1 MSHIQRTFGHQQINM
16 PVFIQYMRKC
26 KLVQISYYTA
36 ERLLMS
42 HHYVIVYICLYMG
55 IQKALFEACT
65 EPLLRCL
72 L

>member
-1 MSHIQRTFGHQQINM
+1 M
-16 PVFIQYMRKC
+16 PVFIQYMRIS

-36 ERLLMS
+36 QRLLMS
-42 HHYVIVYICLYMG
+42 HHYVIVSISLYMG
-55 IQKALFEACT
+55 IQKALFEAST